1 MSFLDIVL
9 VVLCAGLGI
18 LGIVQGLVR
27 QLFSLGGLVLGHLLG
42 AKYYGPAREALG
54 ISFEHSEIVA
64 YLLLF
69 VGAYVCVRLVGALVE
84 RLVRGSTLSG
94 TDRLGGLLAG
104 LVKGAVLA
112 VLLVFV
118 LVILLP
124 RDAPLLRSSTLA
136 PRAIAAAEWAA
147 PIFPDPIAEAFREK
161 TAPQGA
167 SGGKGSASPP
177 PAQPKKRSRK

>member
-1 MSFLDIVL
+1 MSFLDIAL
-9 VVLCAGLGI
+9 VALCAGLGI

-27 QLFSLGGLVLGHLLG
+27 QLSSLAGLVLGHLLG
-42 AKYYGPAREALG
+42 VKYYEPARKALG

-69 VGAYVCVRLVGALVE
+69 VGAYLCVRMVGALAE

-94 TDRLGGLLAG
+94 ADRFAG
-104 LVKGAVLA
+104 LFAGLAKGAVFA
-112 VLLVFV
+112 ILLVFM

-124 RDAPLLRSSTLA
+124 RDAPLLRASTLA
-136 PRAIAAAEWAA
+136 PRAVAAADWAA
-147 PIFPDPIAEAFREK
+147 RIFPDPIADAFREK
-161 TAPQGA
+161 MTPQGA
-167 SGGKGSASPP
+167 SGAKGASPP

>member
-1 MSFLDIVL
+1 MSVLDIVL
-9 VVLCAGLGI
+9 VALCAGLGI
-18 LGIVQGLVR
+18 LGVVQGLVR

-69 VGAYVCVRLVGALVE
+69 VGAYLGVRLVGALVE

-94 TDRLGGLLAG
+94 TDRFAGLLAG
-104 LVKGAVLA
+104 LAKGAVFA

-124 RDAPLLRSSTLA
+124 RDAPLLRASRLA
-136 PRAIAAAEWAA
+136 PRAVAAVEWAA

-161 TAPQGA
+161 TSPQGA
-167 SGGKGSASPP
+167 ARGKGSDSPP
-177 PAQPKKRSRK
+177 PAQPKNRSRK

>member
-9 VVLCAGLGI
+9 VALCAGFGVLG
-18 LGIVQGLVR
+18 LFQGLVR
-27 QLFSLGGLVLGHLLG
+27 QLSSWAGLILGHLLG
-42 AKYYGPAREALG
+42 AKYYERAREALG

-69 VGAYVCVRLVGALVE
+69 VGAYVCVRMVGALAE

-94 TDRLGGLLAG
+94 TDRFAGGLAG
-104 LVKGAVLA
+104 LAKGAVLA
-112 VLLVFV
+112 VFLVFV

-124 RDAPLLRSSTLA
+124 RDAPVLRASTLA
-136 PRAIAAAEWAA
+136 PRAVAAAERAA
-147 PIFPDPIAEAFREK
+147 RIFPEPIADAFRKK
-161 TAPQGA
+161 TAPKGT
-167 SGGKGSASPP
+167 SGGKGPASPP